1 MKLRNNSALRAGV
14 TLVLGLAAL
23 GLRLALYRVGVDEKG
38 LLTPG
43 HPLEIGVWIV
53 TAAAAALAV
62 LPGKEPPEN
71 RNLRLEALG
80 ELLAAAGIL
89 LALPEGIRSLSN
101 ILEALQLTLAMAACA
116 GLGYGAVRR
125 LRGRSPSAVYYG
137 LPCLFFALNV
147 VCCYRGW
154 VSHPQLQD
162 YLFPLLGA
170 RSMMVFAY
178 LRCVP
183 EKHRIRRA
191 VGLMGGFLCLAAA
204 SKVVFWPMYLGCGLW
219 MLTNADAPGEP
230 L

>member
-1 MKLRNNSALRAGV
+1 MKLRKNPAAFAGIM
-14 TLVLGLAAL
+14 LALGLAAL
-23 GLRLALYRVGVDEKG
+23 GLRLELYRNGVDEKG
-38 LLTPG
+38 LLIPG
-43 HPLEIGVWIV
+43 ISLELIVWVV
-53 TAAAAALAV
+53 TGAACVLAACSGGEPRQRR
-62 LPGKEPPEN
+62 LP
-71 RNLRLEALG
+71 RLEALG
-80 ELLAAAGIL
+80 ELLAAVGI
-89 LALPEGIRSLSN
+89 AFAFPEGLRALSTVLDSIRLGFSL
-101 ILEALQLTLAMAACA
+101 AAAGGLAF
-116 GLGYGAVRR
+116 GAVAR
-125 LRGRSPSAVYYG
+125 LRGRKPSVLCYG
-137 LPCLFFALNV
+137 VACLFFALNV

-170 RSMMVFAY
+170 LSMMAFAY

-183 EKHRIRRA
+183 EKYRIRRA